1 MVRPALQPLTVTGT
15 VDAAFTIY
23 RRRFRDLII
32 IAAIILVPLTVI
44 TYLLNVSV
52 FSSDVVV
59 DPGTGTIDVGEIWG
73 ALIGGLV
80 LALISYA
87 GTLVISGAVA
97 KTVGDEY
104 VGAESAWQL
113 SMRKAVDRIWALI
126 GASLLYAIGV
136 FLGFLAL
143 VIPGI
148 YLAIRWVVAS
158 VTVILEDRGP
168 TSALG
173 RSAELVRGRWWPV
186 FGVMLLGL
194 IIQFVI
200 GAIVGAILGAV
211 IFASDD
217 PNSAGLLAVSAI
229 IDLLIG
235 IFLQPFLAVLVTVI
249 YFDLRVRKEGFD
261 LDRLADQLDAE
272 VATPEPKS
280 EWDEGW
286 EEPRPP
292 SEPPP
297 GDSPFG

>member
-32 IAAIILVPLTVI
+32 IAAIILVPLTII
-44 TYLLNVSV
+44 TYLLNVTV
-52 FSSDVVV
+52 FDTEVVV
-59 DPGTGTIDVGEIWG
+59 DPDTLDMTGFWG
-73 ALIGGLV
+73 ALTGGLV
-80 LALISYA
+80 LAVISYA
-87 GTLVISGAVA
+87 GTLIISGAVA
-97 KTVGDEY
+97 RTVGDEY
-104 VGAESAWQL
+104 VGVESEWQV
-113 SMRKAVDRIWALI
+113 SMRKALDRIWALI
-126 GASLLYAIGV
+126 GASLLYALGV
-136 FLGFLAL
+136 FIGFLLL

-168 TSALG
+168 TASLG

-186 FGVMLLGL
+186 FGVMILGL

-200 GAIVGAILGAV
+200 GAIVGAIFGAA

-217 PNSAGLLAVSAI
+217 PTSAGVLAVSAV

-235 IFLQPFLAVLVTVI
+235 IFLQPFVAVLVTVI

-272 VATPEPKS
+272 VPSPEPRS

-286 EEPRPP
+286 EEPKPP
-292 SEPPP
+292 SAPPTD
-297 GDSPFG
+297 DSPFG

>member
-23 RRRFRDLII
+23 RRRFRDLVI

-44 TYLLNVSV
+44 TYLLNVTV
-52 FSSDVVV
+52 FDTEVVV
-59 DPGTGTIDVGEIWG
+59 DPDTLDMTGFWG

-80 LALISYA
+80 LAVISYA

-104 VGAESAWQL
+104 VGVGSDWQN

-136 FLGFLAL
+136 FLGLLLFI
-143 VIPGI
+143 IPGI

-168 TSALG
+168 TAALS

-186 FGVMLLGL
+186 FGVMVLGL

-200 GAIVGAILGAV
+200 GAIVGAIFGAV

-217 PNSAGLLAVSAI
+217 PNSAGVLAASAV
-229 IDLLIG
+229 IDLVIG
-235 IFLQPFLAVLVTVI
+235 IFLQPFVAVLVTVI

-261 LDRLADQLDAE
+261 LDRLADQLDEEIA
-272 VATPEPKS
+272 APEPRS

-286 EEPRPP
+286 EEPKPP
-292 SEPPP
+292 SEPPA